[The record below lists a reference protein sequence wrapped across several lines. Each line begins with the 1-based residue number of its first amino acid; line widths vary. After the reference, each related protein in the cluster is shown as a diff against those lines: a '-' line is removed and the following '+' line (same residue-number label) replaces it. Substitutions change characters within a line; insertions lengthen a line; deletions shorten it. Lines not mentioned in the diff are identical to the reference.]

1 MLTGVLRRTRARV
14 LRPRTLWGGT
24 LLALLAGLVIPGPH
38 VAHASVRPDGVEGRD
53 LGRAGRDVRAF
64 DLAAVRL
71 LDGPFKRAMTLDAEY
86 LLRLEPDRLL
96 SWFRKEAGL
105 KPRGEVYGGWEAQ
118 GVAGHSLGHY
128 LTACAMMYAASGDAR
143 FRRRVNYIVAELELC
158 QRANG
163 GGYVAAIPGGK
174 KIFREVAAGDVRSQG
189 FDLNGGW
196 VPWYTMHKL
205 FAGLLDAHRYC
216 ANEKALAVVKRLAD
230 WAHQTTAGLTDEQF
244 QRMLAAE
251 HGGMNESLA
260 ELYALTGDEKY
271 LGLARRFYHRAVLDP
286 LARRE
291 DRLAGL
297 HANTQIPKVIGLARI
312 HELTGD
318 APARA
323 AAEYFWQRVVRHH
336 SYVIGGN
343 SEGEHFGPPDKL
355 DARLGQNTCETCN
368 TYNML
373 KLTRH
378 LFTWRPSV
386 EYADYYERALY
397 NHILASQNPE
407 DGMFCYFVPL
417 KPGARKTYSTPYDS
431 FWCCVGTGME
441 NHARYGEAIYFR
453 GEDALYVNLFIPS
466 ELRWRERGL
475 TLRQETR
482 YPDDETVR
490 LTFDAPKATPL
501 ALRVRYPGWA
511 TKGMSVSVNG
521 RPQPSNAGPGGF
533 VEVRRTWRNGDRV
546 ELKIP
551 MSLRLEAVPDNPN
564 RAALL
569 FGPTVLA
576 GELGPEDEAGV
587 GGLVSVPVLVTES
600 RPLDEWVRPVGGRPS
615 TFRTMGVARPRDVTL
630 IPFHRMHGRRYNVYW
645 DLFTPAEWSGREA
658 EYKAEVERAR
668 RLEALTVDF
677 AQPGEMQ
684 PERDHQMRGERTEA
698 GEHSGRKW
706 RHARDGGWVSFDLK
720 VLPGEPVSLVCTY
733 WGGETGPRNF
743 DILVDGVRIATQS
756 LQQDR
761 PGQFFDVTYPVS
773 EELTRGKEK
782 VTVRFQ
788 AHPGNTAGGLYGL
801 RVVRRGL

>member
-1 MLTGVLRRTRARV
+1 M
-14 LRPRTLWGGT
+14 
-24 LLALLAGLVIPGPH
+24 
-38 VAHASVRPDGVEGRD
+38 
-53 LGRAGRDVRAF
+53 
-64 DLAAVRL
+64 RL
-71 LDGPFKRAMTLDAEY
+71 LDGPFKRAMALDAEY

-105 KPRGEVYGGWEAQ
+105 KPKAEVYGGWEAQ

-128 LTACAMMYAASGDAR
+128 LTACSLMYASTGDAR
-143 FRRRVNYIVAELELC
+143 FRERVEYVVSELELC

-163 GGYVAAIPGGK
+163 DGYVAAIPDGK
-174 KIFREVAAGDVRSQG
+174 RIFREVSEGDIRSQG

-196 VPWYTMHKL
+196 VPWYTMHKI
-205 FAGLLDAHRYC
+205 FAGLLDAHQHAKSER
-216 ANEKALAVVKRLAD
+216 ALAVVRALGD
-230 WAHQTTAGLTDEQF
+230 WAERATARLSEEQF

-260 ELYALTGDEKY
+260 ELYARTGEERY
-271 LGLARRFYHRAVLDP
+271 LKLARRFHHRAVLDP

-297 HANTQIPKVIGLARI
+297 HANTQIPKVIGLARL
-312 HELTGD
+312 HELAGEESDRT
-318 APARA
+318 
-323 AAEYFWQRVVRHH
+323 AAEFFWGRVVNHH

-378 LFTWRPSV
+378 LFTWRPAV

-417 KPGARKTYSTPYDS
+417 KPGARKTYSTPFNS

-441 NHARYGEAIYFR
+441 NHAKYGEAIYFK
-453 GEDALYVNLFIPS
+453 GDDALWVNLFIPS
-466 ELRWRERGL
+466 ELRWREQGV

-482 YPDDETVR
+482 YPDDGRVR
-490 LTFDAPKATPL
+490 LTVNADRPAEF
-501 ALRVRYPGWA
+501 ALRLRRPSWA
-511 TKGMSVSVNG
+511 ARGFAVSVNG
-521 RPQPSNAGPGGF
+521 RPQKAGAGPGGY
-533 VEVRRTWRNGDRV
+533 VEIRRAWRRGDRV
-546 ELKIP
+546 ELSIP
-551 MSLRLEAVPDNPN
+551 LPLRLEALPDNPR
-564 RAALL
+564 RAAVLY
-569 FGPTVLA
+569 GPTVLA

-587 GGLVSVPVLVTES
+587 GGLVNVPVLVTGD
-600 RPLDEWVRPVGGRPS
+600 RPPAAWLKSVAGRPS
-615 TFRTMGVARPRDVTL
+615 TFRTRGVGRPREVTL
-630 IPFHRMHGRRYNVYW
+630 YPFHRVHGRRYTVYW
-645 DLFTPAEWSGREA
+645 DFFTPREWRARAA
-658 EYKAEVERAR
+658 EYKAEVERAQ

-684 PERDHQMRGERTEA
+684 PERDHQMQGERTET

-706 RHARDGGWVSFDLK
+706 RHARDGGWVSFEMK
-720 VLPGEPVSLVCTY
+720 VSPTEPVSLICTY
-733 WGGETGPRNF
+733 WGGETGPRAF
-743 DILVDGVRIATQS
+743 DILVDGVRVATQS
-756 LQQDR
+756 LQNDR
-761 PGQFFDVTYPVS
+761 PGQFFDVTYTLP
-773 EELTRGKEK
+773 EELTRGKQK
-782 VTVRFQ
+782 VTIRFQ

-801 RVVRRGL
+801 RVVRRSL